1 MKLCRFLRRERALAA
16 LLLASAW
23 GLAAC
28 SKQEAP
34 PEPPRPVLSM
44 LVGERGGDDAANTYS
59 GELRSRFET
68 QLAFRVAGKII
79 ERRVDAGATVKAGE
93 VLARLDPADTAPS
106 ATAAAAQLALA
117 EADARR
123 YRDLRAQNFVSQA
136 ALDAKETALKSAQAQ
151 AELARNQNAYT
162 TLVADAPG
170 VVAAVAAE
178 VGQVVAAGQTVFRVS
193 RPGSMEVAIAI
204 PESRVASLRIGQP
217 AEVSLWADASVRYR
231 GVLRELASVADPVT
245 RTFAARVAIP
255 DAELPPPD
263 GRNARPLLG
272 MTASV
277 RFPAAAGAPVHVPL
291 TAIFQQDGKPAVW
304 ILGAD
309 STVAL
314 RPVDVAAWGEKDA
327 TIASGLAA
335 GERIVVAGVHKLTA
349 GEKVKVAAPAKPAAS
364 TAPAESAESAGSAP
378 DSAAATPSAS
388 AAGTAARASSGVSGA
403 GNATK

>member
-1 MKLCRFLRRERALAA
+1 MSAA
-16 LLLASAW
+16 FTSSARSVLIPVAMAGLLLA
-23 GLAAC
+23 AAC
-28 SKQEAP
+28 SKPAP
-34 PEPPRPVLSM
+34 PAEPPRPVLSM
-44 LVGERGGDDAANTYS
+44 QVGATDSDAAANTYS
-59 GELRSRFET
+59 GELRSRYET

-93 VLARLDPADTAPS
+93 VLARLDPADTASS

-123 YRDLRAQNFVSQA
+123 YRELRAQNFVSQA
-136 ALDAKETALKSAQAQ
+136 ALDAKETALKAAQAQ

-162 TLVADAPG
+162 TLVADSAG

-193 RPGSMEVAIAI
+193 RPGSMEVAIAV

-217 AEVSLWADASVRYR
+217 AEVSLWADASARYR

-245 RTFAARVAIP
+245 RTFAARVAIA
-255 DAELPPPD
+255 DTELAQS
-263 GRNARPLLG
+263 GGVRPLLG

-277 RFPAAAGAPVHVPL
+277 RFAAAAQAPLHVPL

-304 ILGAD
+304 VLAAD

-314 RPVDVAAWGEKDA
+314 RPVEVAAWGEKDA
-327 TIASGLAA
+327 TLAAGLVA
-335 GERIVVAGVHKLTA
+335 GERIVVAGVHKLAA
-349 GEKVKVAAPAKPAAS
+349 GEKVRVAAGDAVPLAADGAARPADATPPGSERPAAASATTGEAAKPA
-364 TAPAESAESAGSAP
+364 
-378 DSAAATPSAS
+378 
-388 AAGTAARASSGVSGA
+388 TAAQTAR
-403 GNATK
+403 

>member
-1 MKLCRFLRRERALAA
+1 MKLSSSLRGEPALAA
-16 LLLASAW
+16 LLLASAVVV
-23 GLAAC
+23 AAC

-44 LVGERGGDDAANTYS
+44 LVGEHGGDDAANTYS

-93 VLARLDPADTAPS
+93 VLARLDPADTASS

-123 YRDLRAQNFVSQA
+123 YRELRAQNFVSQA

-170 VVAAVAAE
+170 VVAAVVAE

-193 RPGSMEVAIAI
+193 RPGSMEVAIAV

-217 AEVSLWADASVRYR
+217 AEVRLWADASARYR

-255 DAELPPPD
+255 DADLPPD

-304 ILGAD
+304 VLGAD

-314 RPVDVAAWGEKDA
+314 RPVVVAAWGEKDA
-327 TIASGLAA
+327 AISSGLAA

-349 GEKVKVAAPAKPAAS
+349 GEKVKVAAPAQPAG
-364 TAPAESAESAGSAP
+364 SAELAGSAGVSGSAP
-378 DSAAATPSAS
+378 DSAAATPSAG
-388 AAGTAARASSGVSGA
+388 AAGTAATAASGVSGA
-403 GNATK
+403 GNASK